1 MYAILLCLPAF
12 FKEKPL
18 LLVFAAMSEEF
29 LSLLELNRLFKQ
41 NSFFPLLQAFQYS
54 KEEIGIFSYYYKSY
68 TSKQAL
74 KYGIS

>member
-29 LSLLELNRLFKQ
+29 LSWLELNGCVVN
-41 NSFFPLLQAFQYS
+41 NSFLWTHLVCYIP
-54 KEEIGIFSYYYKSY
+54 
-68 TSKQAL
+68 
-74 KYGIS
+74 

>member
-29 LSLLELNRLFKQ
+29 LSLLELNGLVNK
-41 NSFFPLLQAFQYS
+41 NSFFPLFSMIGQTRQTLQMQDYFFDS
-54 KEEIGIFSYYYKSY
+54 FIDLH
-68 TSKQAL
+68 TV
-74 KYGIS
+74 

>member
-41 NSFFPLLQAFQYS
+41 NSFFPLLSMIGQTRQTLHMERFKISDFQEY
-54 KEEIGIFSYYYKSY
+54 FSDFFY
-68 TSKQAL
+68 
-74 KYGIS
+74 